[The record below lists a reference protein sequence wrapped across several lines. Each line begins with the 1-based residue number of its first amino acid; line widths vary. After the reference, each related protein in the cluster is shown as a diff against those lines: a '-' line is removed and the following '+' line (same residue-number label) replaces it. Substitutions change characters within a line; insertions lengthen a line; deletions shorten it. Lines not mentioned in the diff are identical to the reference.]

1 MMKIKDLVQNNGFD
15 MNCNFIIEGYD
26 GRVLFNSLEDPW
38 GDIESYLNN
47 WIGYI
52 TTHMY
57 NDIPIIVFEI

>member
-26 GRVLFNSLEDPW
+26 RRVLFNSLEDPW
-38 GDIESYLNN
+38 GDVESYLNN

-52 TTHMY
+52 TTRMY